1 MAHGA
6 GILNI
11 DFPIFTTTIAW
22 IAGIVTSSACE
33 PPIGRK
39 AYMWVFATAAAFK
52 SRIVVWREL
61 TLPKLHA
68 ASSIAGAD

>member
-6 GILNI
+6 AILNI

-22 IAGIVTSSACE
+22 IAAIVISSAYE

-39 AYMWVFATAAAFK
+39 AYIWVAMVALASK

-61 TLPKLHA
+61 ILPILRE
-68 ASSIAGAD
+68 ASSIAGED